1 MPAMLL
7 SSYVVPHLH
16 GQMVCQPTGSAAPRD
31 LAVEPRALSNLP
43 SQVLHFRCLHNKM
56 NNSWICFNFFNM
68 NVFHS
73 GFGQKAFSI
82 LAFSYT
88 SHSTGV
94 QTQSFLL
101 QPLKWMLIFSCS
113 FPFLP
118 VSLFFLFIRCQF
130 LEQQYFVYVVD
141 GITLSHPCVQ
151 QYSLLNI
158 GISDS
163 FTKG

>member
-56 NNSWICFNFFNM
+56 NDTWICFNFLNL

-73 GFGQKAFSI
+73 GFGQKACQHFLTLHI
-82 LAFSYT
+82 LQEFKL
-88 SHSTGV
+88 
-94 QTQSFLL
+94 QSFLL
-101 QPLKWMLIFSCS
+101 QPLKWMLIFSV
-113 FPFLP
+113 PFYFYLC
-118 VSLFFLFIRCQF
+118 LCFFLFIRCKF
-130 LEQQYFVYVVD
+130 LELQYFVYVVD
-141 GITLSHPCVQ
+141 GIRLSHPCVQ
-151 QYSLLNI
+151 QYSLLTQVFPI
-158 GISDS
+158 LS
-163 FTKG
+163 